1 MLSFEDEGLLH
12 GHWEILRTDSDPFVI
27 GDAPVVTW
35 ERTEFNTLMFGQ
47 GFARPN
53 VEVFLPVAP
62 NACLYVLPAVKRT
75 RMPRPPQTVEINM
88 AEASFATHK
97 CFTNINNA
105 ELDQL
110 LQMHFGNTRLG
121 VTGFTLNHRD
131 FRNTMFEILMRQRSA

>member
-1 MLSFEDEGLLH
+1 MFSFEDGALLH
-12 GHWEILRTDSDPFVI
+12 GEWNILRTDSDAFVI

-35 ERTEFNTLMFGQ
+35 ERTELNTLLFGQ

-75 RMPRPPQTVEINM
+75 RMARCPHPTEINM
-88 AEASFATHK
+88 AEASFATRR
-97 CFTNINNA
+97 CFANINNA

-110 LQMHFGNTRLG
+110 LQPHFGNTRLG
-121 VTGFTLNHRD
+121 ETGFTLNHRD
-131 FRNTMFEILMRQRSA
+131 FRNTMFEILMSQRSG